1 VRVGLLYQQRH
12 RYIRGEIKCFQ
23 FHIARCGSGESWY
36 PARYLLKLGID
47 ERQKARDVGGEH
59 NDSSIS
65 HQLGNYLHAVAF
77 PVRPMICSSSAFVAL
92 FQVLGR
98 RLELTS
104 QFGKGLL
111 YVNVAGRVCELRTF
125 FGSLKIFLRR

>member
-1 VRVGLLYQQRH
+1 MEVVRAG
-12 RYIRGEIKCFQ
+12 
-23 FHIARCGSGESWY
+23 Y

-59 NDSSIS
+59 NHSSIS
-65 HQLGNYLHAVAF
+65 RQPGNYLHAVAF
-77 PVRPMICSSSAFVAL
+77 SVRPMICFSSAFVAL

-98 RLELTS
+98 RLELRS

-111 YVNVAGRVCELRTF
+111 YLNVAGRVCELRTF